1 MTTAS
6 TTRDS
11 STGNRLFRL
20 AGRLVRWPLTVLVR
34 PYPRL
39 NGLLWDLEYALGV
52 WRYLDRSPGRTAV
65 ALIDKYAERPRILD
79 LGCGTSANLPLVA
92 GRYRHYHGVD
102 ISRAAIRTARRLRR
116 PDATYEV
123 ADILSYQPAGR
134 WDVILLREVVYYFP
148 LPEVAPLLRRL
159 AEALT
164 PNGTIIVSLYDTSDD
179 VGRAAL
185 QCLRECGL
193 TVREELAEP
202 TPGQP
207 AAVTIVLGAPSPGP
221 AVPSAGRAEPSR
233 GPDAGPH

>member
-6 TTRDS
+6 TARDP
-11 STGNRLFRL
+11 GIANRLFRF
-20 AGRLVRWPLTVLVR
+20 AGRLLRWPLTVLVR

-52 WRYLDRSPGRTAV
+52 WRYLDRSPGRTPV
-65 ALIDKYAERPRILD
+65 ALIDKYADRPRILD

-102 ISRAAIRTARRLRR
+102 ISRSAIRTARRLRR
-116 PDATYEV
+116 PDSSYEV
-123 ADILSYQPAGR
+123 ADVLAYRTTGR
-134 WDVILLREVVYYFP
+134 WDVILLREVLYYFP

-159 AEALT
+159 AGALT
-164 PNGTIIVSLYDTSDD
+164 PNGTIIVSLYDTASDM
-179 VGRAAL
+179 GRALL

-202 TPGQP
+202 SPGQP
-207 AAVTIVLGAPSPGP
+207 SAMTIVLAAPPSGP
-221 AVPSAGRAEPSR
+221 AERPAPRSS
-233 GPDAGPH
+233 GPDAGSG